1 MLEKEKVEHLK
12 SGALPRRSYKVG
24 GSALAGARLGLP
36 LIIFVAVIV
45 IAALLTPGFFTV
57 ANARAIL
64 TNSALIGIV
73 AVSMTPIML
82 SGNFISLAT
91 QQSAMAGMVLF
102 VALVGGGLNWVLAA
116 VAVLVLL
123 VMINLLQAW
132 VIGLGLNPIITTLA
146 AGAVIFGAVSLTTGS
161 GIVRMGEFSVPWGD
175 ADPLGIPLEVYMFV
189 IFTTVVGLV
198 SAKTVVGRQVLLL
211 GANRDTARVSGI
223 SQTLV
228 TSFAFLV
235 FAFGLAIVAILNGA
249 AFGEA
254 TVNSFDGLTISAI
267 AAMLVGGS
275 AIQGGSGSPINSA
288 FGAVFIAIAGN
299 LMTLNALSTGQ
310 RLFVEGLIVI
320 LAVLSIQLI
329 RNRRGFA

>member
-1 MLEKEKVEHLK
+1 MLDIEKVEEPK
-12 SGALPRRSYKVG
+12 AEADSRRTSKAG
-24 GSALAGARLGLP
+24 GSALAVVRLGLP
-36 LIIFVAVIV
+36 LIVIV
-45 IAALLTPGFFTV
+45 AALVIAGVFTPGFFTV

-73 AVSMTPIML
+73 AVAMTPMLL
-82 SGNFISLAT
+82 SGNFVSLAT
-91 QQSAMAGMVLF
+91 QQSAMAGMVVF

-146 AGAVIFGAVSLTTGS
+146 AGAVIFGAVSITTGS

-175 ADPLGIPLEVYMFV
+175 TDPLGIPLEIYFFV
-189 IFTTVVGLV
+189 IFSAVVGV
-198 SAKTVVGRQVLLL
+198 ISAKTVMGRQVVLL

-223 SQTLV
+223 SQALV
-228 TSFAFLV
+228 TAFAFLV
-235 FAFGLAIVAILNGA
+235 FAFGLTIVAILSGA

-254 TVNSFDGLTISAI
+254 TVNSFDDLTISAI

-275 AIQGGSGSPINSA
+275 AIQGGSGSPVNSA

-320 LAVLSIQLI
+320 LAVLAIQLI
-329 RNRRGFA
+329 RNRRGLA

>member
-1 MLEKEKVEHLK
+1 MLDIEKVEEPK
-12 SGALPRRSYKVG
+12 AEADSRRTSKAG
-24 GSALAGARLGLP
+24 GSALAVVRLGLP
-36 LIIFVAVIV
+36 LIVIV
-45 IAALLTPGFFTV
+45 AALVIAGVFTPGFFTV

-73 AVSMTPIML
+73 AVAMTPMLL
-82 SGNFISLAT
+82 SGNFVSLAT

-102 VALVGGGLNWVLAA
+102 VALVGGGLNWVFAA

-146 AGAVIFGAVSLTTGS
+146 AGAVIFGAVSITTGG

-175 ADPLGIPLEVYMFV
+175 TDPLGIPLEVYFFV
-189 IFTTVVGLV
+189 IFTAVVGV
-198 SAKTVVGRQVLLL
+198 ISAKTVMGRQVVLL

-223 SQTLV
+223 SKALV
-228 TSFAFLV
+228 TAFAFLV
-235 FAFGLAIVAILNGA
+235 FAFGLTIVAILSGA

-275 AIQGGSGSPINSA
+275 AIQGGSGSPVNSA

-320 LAVLSIQLI
+320 LAVLAIQLI
-329 RNRRGFA
+329 RNRRGLA